1 MSAYVTDMTTPSA
14 NHAPDDSTPGLAP
27 HAAAVAPM
35 GLSPNSSAYDAQGLP
50 MHSPVPHSAA
60 HATASTPTSTNPSAA
75 RSVKRPRPVKSCTE
89 CRKRKLKCDRNLPCA
104 QCQKSHRNCRYSAE
118 HDSSAL
124 SDASDAEPSD
134 AQRPAKRNC
143 APVGGQGN
151 NAGSAN
157 LGPPFSSARNGDING
172 ASPLQE
178 LASRVD
184 RLENH
189 VLIKSPSAAE
199 MPRLPLSPA
208 TIRGLTVKQGA
219 LQTRFF
225 GQSSVRVLMNLFDE
239 AKEFLA
245 NHADSAEFR
254 DLMSA
259 LSRLHKLI
267 LDSYKESLTPMT
279 VYVESTTPV
288 RGRMQHVLPK
298 REVCDKLLGS
308 YIHTTE
314 TIYRII
320 HMPTFMAQY
329 EMYWDGKLQG
339 DTFLP
344 QLLAICATGSR
355 FEAKSKGL
363 RKSIGTE
370 FDGVHIP
377 TACELVKS
385 WLHSLKGK
393 QLIDFTTLQTEM
405 LLLQAMRMTAARPQ
419 VLWTQLGAILR
430 MAMTMGM
437 HRDPSEFEPQ
447 IPVFSAE
454 MRRRMWFSILE
465 LDLHVSLV
473 CSLPCSI
480 REGDFTCKP
489 PSNLNDKELFPEM
502 VELPPSRPIDNGTDN
517 QIQCYAAMTV
527 GIRLKVVHMLNRID
541 SIRDYNEVLELG
553 AKLELISEDIGY
565 LFPRNNS
572 LSDSEQSKMWRCR
585 VILDMHIRRPLL
597 ALYRPF
603 ALGSVDAPA
612 QITRAYLSSSMVI
625 LQYLDEL
632 DPMLAHYQSVSDMYH
647 LVLKRDMLQASLS
660 LCYYIRAGLQSN
672 AGPYSNLK
680 LAALSPEPFDDAR
693 SYRAETPALW
703 SPVRLI
709 KTVDKSMDLLMRN
722 VGGGDVKDIVA
733 LSVVLASVQTTAHE
747 QKLHEIRRM
756 LTVVLETCMR
766 ATNTNPELVHSP
778 LPHPPPPLS
787 INNSH
792 PYLQAQVPGQQPP
805 HYMLHPNG
813 MAAAP
818 TQDEES
824 MIWDLEGLDPSWD
837 LYWGQI
843 MPLWSS

>member
-1 MSAYVTDMTTPSA
+1 MATPSA
-14 NHAPDDSTPGLAP
+14 NNAPDVGTPGLAP
-27 HAAAVAPM
+27 SAVAVAPM
-35 GLSPNSSAYDAQGLP
+35 GLSPSGAYDAQGLP
-50 MHSPVPHSAA
+50 TYSPMPPSAA
-60 HATASTPTSTNPSAA
+60 NATASTPTSTNPSAA

-89 CRKRKLKCDRNLPCA
+89 CRKRKLKCDRNLPCT

-118 HDSSAL
+118 QDSSAL
-124 SDASDAEPSD
+124 SDASDVEPSD
-134 AQRPAKRNC
+134 VQRPAKRNC
-143 APVGGQGN
+143 APTTQGN
-151 NAGSAN
+151 NGGSAH
-157 LGPPFSSARNGDING
+157 LGPPFLSTRNGETNG
-172 ASPLQE
+172 ASPFEE

-189 VLIKSPSAAE
+189 VLIKSPLTAD

-219 LQTRFF
+219 LRTRFF

-245 NHADSAEFR
+245 NHSDSAEFR

-259 LSRLHKLI
+259 LSRLHKSI

-308 YIHTTE
+308 YLHTTE
-314 TIYRII
+314 TIYRIV

-329 EMYWDGKLQG
+329 ELYWDGKLQG

-363 RKSIGTE
+363 RKSIGAE

-454 MRRRMWFSILE
+454 MRRRLWFSILE

-473 CSLPCSI
+473 CNLPCSI

-489 PSNLNDKELFPEM
+489 PRNLDDKELFPDM
-502 VELPPSRPIDNGTDN
+502 VELPPSRPIDNVTDN

-527 GIRLKVVHMLNRID
+527 GIRLKVVHMVNRID
-541 SIRDYNEVLELG
+541 SIRDYNEVLEIG

-572 LSDSEQSKMWRCR
+572 LNDSEKSKVWRCR

-603 ALGSVDAPA
+603 ALGPSDAPA
-612 QITRAYLSSSMVI
+612 QITRAYLNSSMVI

-632 DPMLAHYQSVSDMYH
+632 DPMLAHYQNVSDMYH

-660 LCYYIRAGLQSN
+660 LCYYIKAGLHSK

-680 LAALSPEPFDDAR
+680 LATLSPEPFDDAR

-709 KTVDKSMDLLMRN
+709 KTVEKSMELLMRN
-722 VGGGDVKDIVA
+722 VGGSDVKDIVA
-733 LSVVLASVQTTAHE
+733 LSVVFASVQTTA
-747 QKLHEIRRM
+747 QDQRLQEIRRI

-766 ATNTNPELVHSP
+766 ATNTSPELI
-778 LPHPPPPLS
+778 HPPTPLS
-787 INNSH
+787 GAPQMN
-792 PYLQAQVPGQQPP
+792 PYLLAQVPGQPH
-805 HYMLHPNG
+805 HYMFHPNA
-813 MAAAP
+813 MPAP
-818 TQDEES
+818 MQGEGT
-824 MIWDLEGLDPSWD
+824 IWDLEGIDPSWD
-837 LYWGQI
+837 LYWDQI
-843 MPLWSS
+843 FSLWPS

>member
-1 MSAYVTDMTTPSA
+1 MATPSA
-14 NHAPDDSTPGLAP
+14 NHAPDVSTPGLAP

-89 CRKRKLKCDRNLPCA
+89 CRKRKLK
-104 QCQKSHRNCRYSAE
+104 YSAE

-143 APVGGQGN
+143 APVGVQGN

-157 LGPPFSSARNGDING
+157 LGPPFSSARNGDTNG

-245 NHADSAEFR
+245 THADSAEFR

-279 VYVESTTPV
+279 V
-288 RGRMQHVLPK
+288 
-298 REVCDKLLGS
+298 
-308 YIHTTE
+308 
-314 TIYRII
+314 II

-377 TACELVKS
+377 TACEL
-385 WLHSLKGK
+385 
-393 QLIDFTTLQTEM
+393 TEM

-454 MRRRMWFSILE
+454 MRRRM
-465 LDLHVSLV
+465 
-473 CSLPCSI
+473 CLPCSI

-489 PSNLNDKELFPEM
+489 PSNLDDKELFPEM
-502 VELPPSRPIDNGTDN
+502 
-517 QIQCYAAMTV
+517 IQCYAAMTV

-612 QITRAYLSSSMVI
+612 QITRAYLTSSMVI

-766 ATNTNPELVHSP
+766 ATNTNPELVHPP

-805 HYMLHPNG
+805 HYMLHPNA

-837 LYWGQI
+837 LYWDQI